1 MRNTLMLEGNIKEA
15 IKQRVNEL
23 GTRKN
28 IPYILIKAPQSDIMP
43 AQKPCPAK
51 GQKESKGCTKYHKT
65 HKNSLAVAKFKQKP
79 RN

>member
-1 MRNTLMLEGNIKEA
+1 MSEGNIKEA

-23 GTRKN
+23 RARKN

-51 GQKESKGCTKYHKT
+51 GQKESKECTKYHNT